1 MSLSE
6 GHRPLLALSFQHRIL
21 LVVTGLLIFGV
32 GGLVLAMVEWVG
44 VHTEGDVR
52 YRLGLAQG
60 MLKRLYRE
68 ETALRA
74 RRFESLAAEPRY
86 VALGQVMEME
96 DREATLTEQVEEQ
109 DLTQSGWMAVGFAS
123 IGGRLLAWRGPARA
137 EVAELLRGPGLGRSP
152 AGHLVADNR
161 QVMEVMVAALHP
173 AGEPER
179 TTGYLLVGIPWKS
192 SVLDEYARA
201 IGGSLEL
208 NVGGQKVAGA
218 GDSGA
223 SGRDLRFIDVPLAR
237 NVSFRFSLDVA
248 QVGLPL
254 RSMLRTMSV
263 IALGV
268 ILLGSAASFVLARRV
283 SRPIGRLARA
293 AKEVGKGSQ
302 FQPVAEEGA
311 PELRVLAKNFN
322 EMVRSLAHSQE
333 ELKAHANE
341 VLEVEER
348 ERQKIAQD
356 LHDGLGQDLAGIALH
371 CQALEKRLSA
381 SQAPAGAEAR
391 RIAELV
397 NRTIDKARALGRG
410 LWPAGLEKNDLEA
423 ALREMASFVRQTFG
437 VSCVVDWDPALV
449 LGDRAVATN
458 LYWIAQEATTN
469 ALRHGKP
476 RTIWLRAALEDGEGA
491 RLTIRDDGA
500 GLGPEGGASGG
511 MGLRTMR
518 SRAEMIGGSFQVGRH
533 PEGGTVVTCEISRGV
548 RRVSP

>member
-1 MSLSE
+1 
-6 GHRPLLALSFQHRIL
+6 
-21 LVVTGLLIFGV
+21 
-32 GGLVLAMVEWVG
+32 
-44 VHTEGDVR
+44 
-52 YRLGLAQG
+52 
-60 MLKRLYRE
+60 
-68 ETALRA
+68 
-74 RRFESLAAEPRY
+74 
-86 VALGQVMEME
+86 
-96 DREATLTEQVEEQ
+96 
-109 DLTQSGWMAVGFAS
+109 
-123 IGGRLLAWRGPARA
+123 
-137 EVAELLRGPGLGRSP
+137 
-152 AGHLVADNR
+152 
-161 QVMEVMVAALHP
+161 
-173 AGEPER
+173 
-179 TTGYLLVGIPWKS
+179 
-192 SVLDEYARA
+192 
-201 IGGSLEL
+201 
-208 NVGGQKVAGA
+208 
-218 GDSGA
+218 
-223 SGRDLRFIDVPLAR
+223 
-237 NVSFRFSLDVA
+237 
-248 QVGLPL
+248 
-254 RSMLRTMSV
+254 MLRTMFV

-268 ILLGSAASFVLARRV
+268 IVLGSAASFVLARRV

-293 AKEVGKGSQ
+293 AKEVGKGSE

-322 EMVRSLAHSQE
+322 EMVQSLAHSQE

-410 LWPAGLEKNDLEA
+410 LWPAGLEKNDLES

-437 VSCVVDWDPALV
+437 VSCVVDWDPALA

-476 RTIWLRAALEDGEGA
+476 RTIWLRAALEDGNGA
-491 RLTIRDDGA
+491 KLTIRDDGA
-500 GLGPEGGASGG
+500 GLGVRGGASGG

-518 SRAEMIGGSFQVGRH
+518 SRAEMIGGSFQVGHH
-533 PEGGTVVTCEISRGV
+533 PEGGTVVTCEIGRGI
-548 RRVSP
+548 RRVSE